1 MFALKDPH
9 RWLVGCYQNVTS
21 NAKNNA
27 VIQLAPV
34 SGVDVVLQKK
44 MQLGMSVCTSCTKS
58 SEASVPS
65 LEKTTSCVST

>member
-44 MQLGMSVCTSCTKS
+44 NAVRYVGMYFVYQI
-58 SEASVPS
+58 E
-65 LEKTTSCVST
+65 